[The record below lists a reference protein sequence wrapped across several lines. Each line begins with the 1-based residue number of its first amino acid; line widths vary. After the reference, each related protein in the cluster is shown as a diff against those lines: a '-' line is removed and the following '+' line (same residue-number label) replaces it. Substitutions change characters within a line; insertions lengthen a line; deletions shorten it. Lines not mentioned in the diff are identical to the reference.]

1 MKFRQITKIFVKP
14 VLLAALVNSIV
25 FLIGVQVSGNILTSN
40 EPIMTLSIINV
51 IGFTIFQGGI
61 LGAIFAWFML
71 KTNAPKR
78 NWQIYATLLLVI
90 SFVVPFGGVQTIT
103 MALWLNLLH
112 LIAGAIIIPMVARE
126 LPTEK
131 SIRQA

>member
-90 SFVVPFGGVQTIT
+90 SFVVPFGGVQTVT

-112 LIAGAIIIPMVARE
+112 LIAGAIIIPMVAKE

>member
-78 NWQIYATLLLVI
+78 NWQIYATLLLLI

-112 LIAGAIIIPMVARE
+112 LIAGAIIIPMVAKE

-131 SIRQA
+131 SIR

>member
-112 LIAGAIIIPMVARE
+112 LIAGAIIIPMVAKE

-131 SIRQA
+131 SVRQS